1 MFFYRREIGHK
12 SLEFGHRDFG
22 GNAALFVFI
31 YVRK

>member
-1 MFFYRREIGHK
+1 MFFYRRKIEHK
-12 SLEFGHRDFG
+12 SLESGHQNFG